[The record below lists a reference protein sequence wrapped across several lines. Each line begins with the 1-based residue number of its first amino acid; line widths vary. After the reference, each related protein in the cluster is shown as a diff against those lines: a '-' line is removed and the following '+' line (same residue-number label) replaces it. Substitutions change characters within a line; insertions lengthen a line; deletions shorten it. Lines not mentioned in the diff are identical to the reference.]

1 MIISVCGIG
10 EIEWQAEVSKQGNIT
25 DPKTLILKCSMLET
39 RAKKLEIGICS
50 MLENTI
56 SFFEKAREHNPKKV
70 KMEKQ
75 EVQDGGK
82 EEKTDTMGLSTSD
95 RMNLKISLV
104 RYLTHIHSN
113 CFTPTN

>member
-1 MIISVCGIG
+1 
-10 EIEWQAEVSKQGNIT
+10 
-25 DPKTLILKCSMLET
+25 
-39 RAKKLEIGICS
+39 

-56 SFFEKAREHNPKKV
+56 SFFENAREHNPKKV

-82 EEKTDTMGLSTSD
+82 EEKTHTMGLSTND
-95 RMNLKISLV
+95 RSNLKISLV
-104 RYLTHIHSN
+104 RYLIHIHSN